1 MWFTV
6 SPDLESFQ
14 RRIVSFFET
23 AIESIQVVERFSKHT
38 EFLPYAEVLEE
49 WDEII
54 GEKWVMPESKHL
66 NILWYLKDNYT
77 YKSYQNT
84 IEDMFEGSFKRI
96 ENYLSGFEYYLNFYW
111 RDTHTDFAILA
122 NEKLKKQ
129 NKVFE
134 MILKLY
140 RELVKIFEEGVP
152 ESDDLGVFRV
162 EMMDVKKIVGPKPKE
177 RLKFIEDYLPEI
189 MRTRIANIRSWL
201 DQSIKRLSKMVM
213 GITDFIEQKN
223 NFAEISQQYE
233 EKKVSVELVSEFFEL
248 LQNNDI
254 GITNQEREQFV
265 QMQATVN
272 QLNNVLHNV
281 ELSANKNNDRF
292 AKTLTEMIEKFQGE
306 VTTVSEQVSNEEYI
320 QPTNDV
326 ERRID
331 ELSDL
336 DKKVTEIEKVKDE
349 YKRFEE
355 VLQVNE
361 YTNFNSV
368 DKLRSEVTLR
378 LLLWKTTM
386 EWAQVA
392 EEWSVLMFSQIN
404 AKELGQKADMF
415 IKNVFRVEK
424 NLPESSVIQKLK
436 KSVHNFR
443 EAMPVVTALR
453 SQFLKE
459 SHWEEIKKVLKTD
472 VNLKEANYSLQDL
485 LNLNV
490 SEHQEDIINI
500 STQATQ
506 ENALE
511 GQISDIEVDWRGRD
525 LVIKNY
531 KDQRDAYIL
540 GEVEEI
546 TTALEE
552 ALASLNNILAS
563 RYVKNLRARAE
574 KLQNDMLT
582 LEEVIDKWMECQ
594 RKWMYLE
601 NIFAGPDIK
610 KQLSQENSMFEASD
624 RAIKTLFKKAMMA
637 PNTMRIIKIPNIIDT
652 LSKTSETLDVI
663 EKHLEDYLE
672 VKRGLFPRFYFISND
687 ELLEILAKSQNVE
700 IVQKH
705 LPKLFENINK
715 LDLRNEGRLHVVT
728 GMISGEGEVVPFSK
742 SSLQARGNVENWL
755 ESVQRSMI
763 EVIMRLMKDGL
774 NEYTEM
780 KYKTR
785 NDWVLNHHGQI
796 VSVICHVIWCYTTQ
810 EAITEMQNNSDS
822 LEDAYNQNLDQLGKL
837 TELVRSNITSLQRKI
852 VVALIT
858 QDVHARDIVEK
869 LKNEQVDS
877 IAHFTWQQQLRYYWD
892 YEKETCYVKQVTA
905 VMNYGFEYL
914 GATSRLVITPL
925 TDRCWITITGA
936 LNLNLG
942 AAPAGPAGTGKTEST
957 KDLAKGLGILCVVF
971 NCSDQITTQM
981 MSKLFSGLA
990 QQGAWTCL
998 DEFNRIDIEVLSVI
1012 AQQLLIIRLALLNKQ
1027 HDFDFEGRTMPLKP
1041 TCGVFITMN
1050 PGYAGRT
1057 ELPDNLKVLFRP
1069 VAMMIPDYGLIAE
1082 IMLFA
1087 EGFQNAKNLSK
1098 KMVQLY
1104 KLSSEQLS
1112 QQDHYDFGMRAV
1124 KSVLV
1129 MAGSLKRAEK
1139 DLEED
1144 VVLIRAMRDS
1154 NVPKFIKEDLPLFQA
1169 LIKDLFPAVEIPPAD
1184 YGELQS
1190 QIIESISFL
1199 GLQRH
1204 SEFELKVIQ
1213 LFETFNVRFGVM
1225 IVGPTGS
1232 GKSHCYKVLQHSMTS
1247 LKAKGIKDTR
1257 FQTVNVHPL
1266 NPKSISMGELY
1277 GEINPYTQEW
1287 QDGLGASIVRTVNLP
1302 RPEDFEQREWVVF
1315 DGPVDAL
1322 WIENMNTV
1330 LDDNQTLC
1338 LANGERIKLRN
1349 QLRMLFE
1356 VIFLFKKGCL
1366 IVEYRYRIWQWRH
1379 QLRLVDAV
1387 WCI

>member
-1 MWFTV
+1 MPENRYLNISWF
-6 SPDLESFQ
+6 LEGNQTFRTFTSKLSSLFE
-14 RRIVSFFET
+14 VSFVR
-23 AIESIQVVERFSKHT
+23 IN
-38 EFLPYAEVLEE
+38 EFLANF
-49 WDEII
+49 D
-54 GEKWVMPESKHL
+54 
-66 NILWYLKDNYT
+66 
-77 YKSYQNT
+77 
-84 IEDMFEGSFKRI
+84 
-96 ENYLSGFEYYLNFYW
+96 YYLNFYW
-111 RDTHTDFAILA
+111 RDTNTDFSILA
-122 NEKLKKQ
+122 NDRLIKQ
-129 NKVFE
+129 SFVYE
-134 MILKLY
+134 MTLKLY
-140 RELVKIFEEGVP
+140 RDLVRIFEEGIAD
-152 ESDDLGVFRV
+152 SADLGPFRV
-162 EMMDVKKIVGPKPKE
+162 DLKPVKKIIAPMPKD
-177 RLKFIEDYLPEI
+177 RLKAIEECLPDI
-189 MRTRIANIRSWL
+189 MRKRIGALREWL
-201 DQSIKRLSKMVM
+201 NESIKNLSKMVT
-213 GITDFIEQKN
+213 GITDFIEQKK
-223 NFAEISQQYE
+223 NFVQISMEYE
-233 EKKVSVELVSEFFEL
+233 DKKVSVEQVTEMYEL
-248 LQNNDI
+248 LQNNEI
-254 GITNQEREQFV
+254 PMNNQDRENFL
-265 QMQATVN
+265 QMQSTIS
-272 QLNNVLHNV
+272 QLNSSLHNV

-292 AKTLTEMIEKFQGE
+292 AKTLEEMVDKLQAEVNVFMEKATDETLIMETKNIGERIAELDALEKEVQSIEG
-306 VTTVSEQVSNEEYI
+306 T
-320 QPTNDV
+320 
-326 ERRID
+326 
-331 ELSDL
+331 
-336 DKKVTEIEKVKDE
+336 KDE

-361 YTNFNSV
+361 YSDFGNV
-368 DKLRSEVTLR
+368 EKLKNEVALR
-378 LLLWKTTM
+378 ILLWRTRY
-386 EWAQVA
+386 EWAQA
-392 EEWSVLMFSQIN
+392 LAEWSALPFSHIN
-404 AKELGQKADMF
+404 PKELGVRADHF
-415 IKNVFRVEK
+415 TKNVYRVEK
-424 NLPESSVIQKLK
+424 NLPESPVIEELK
-436 KSVHNFR
+436 KSVHDFR

-453 SQFLKE
+453 SQYLKE
-459 SHWEEIKKVLKTD
+459 IHWVEIKRVLKCNFDIKDPALT
-472 VNLKEANYSLQDL
+472 LESL
-485 LNLNV
+485 LNMHV
-490 SEHQEDIINI
+490 ADFQEDIINI
-500 STQATQ
+500 ATQAAQ

-511 GQISDIEVDWRGRD
+511 GQIGDIEAEWRAKD
-525 LVIKNY
+525 IVIKNY
-531 KDQRDAYIL
+531 KDQRDTYIL
-540 GEVEEI
+540 GEVEEV

-552 ALASLNNILAS
+552 ALATVNNILAS
-563 RYVKNLRARAE
+563 RYVRNLRSRAE
-574 KLQNDMLT
+574 RVQNDMLM
-582 LEEVIDKWMECQ
+582 LEEVLDKWMECQ
-594 RKWMYLE
+594 KKWMYLE
-601 NIFAGPDIK
+601 NIFVGPDIK
-610 KQLSQENSMFEASD
+610 KQLAQENSMFEQSD
-624 RAIKTLFKKAMMA
+624 RSLKTLFKRAMLA
-637 PNTMRIIKIPNIIDT
+637 PNTMRIIKIPAIIDT
-652 LSKTSETLDVI
+652 LNKTSETLDVI

-687 ELLEILAKSQNVE
+687 ELLEILAKSQNVD

-705 LPKLFENINK
+705 LPKLFENVNR
-715 LDLRNEGRLHVVT
+715 LDLRNEGRLHVVA
-728 GMISGEGEVVPFSK
+728 GMISGEGENVSFNK

-755 ESVQRSMI
+755 DSVQRSMYDI
-763 EVIMRLMKDGL
+763 IQKLLKDGL
-774 NEYTEM
+774 NEYTEARF
-780 KYKTR
+780 KTR
-785 NDWVLNHHGQI
+785 NDWVLNHHGQV
-796 VSVICHVIWCYTTQ
+796 VSVICHVIWCWSTQ
-810 EAITEMQNNSDS
+810 DAIADMVNNPDS
-822 LEDAYNQNLDQLGKL
+822 LEDCYNLNLDQLGKL
-837 TELVRSNITSLQRKI
+837 TELVRTNITSLQRKI

-869 LKNEQVDS
+869 LKTEQVDS
-877 IAHFTWQQQLRYYWD
+877 QSHFTWQQQLRYYWD
-892 YEKETCYVKQVTA
+892 YEKETCNVKQVTA
-905 VMNYGFEYL
+905 TMNYGYEYL

-925 TDRCWITITGA
+925 TDRCWTTITGA

-957 KDLAKGLGILCVVF
+957 KDLAKGLGVLCVVF

-1027 HDFDFEGRTMPLKP
+1027 HDFEFEGRNMPLKP

-1087 EGFQNAKNLSK
+1087 EGFQNAKDLSK

-1169 LIKDLFPAVEIPPAD
+1169 LIRDLFPQVEIPPVN

-1190 QIIESISFL
+1190 QIVESITQL

-1204 SEFELKVIQ
+1204 PEFELKVLQ

-1232 GKSHCYKVLQHSMTS
+1232 GKTRCYRVLQNSMTS
-1247 LKAKGIKDTR
+1247 LETKKSTDQR
-1257 FQTVNVHPL
+1257 FKTVNVHVL

-1277 GEINPYTQEW
+1277 GEVNPFTQEW

-1302 RPEDFEQREWVVF
+1302 RPDDPEQREWVVF

-1356 VIFLFKKGCL
+1356 VL
-1366 IVEYRYRIWQWRH
+1366 QPP
-1379 QLRLVDAV
+1379 LVSV
-1387 WCI
+1387 FITL

>member
-1 MWFTV
+1 
-6 SPDLESFQ
+6 
-14 RRIVSFFET
+14 
-23 AIESIQVVERFSKHT
+23 
-38 EFLPYAEVLEE
+38 
-49 WDEII
+49 
-54 GEKWVMPESKHL
+54 MPENRYL
-66 NILWYLKDNYT
+66 NISWFLEGNQTFRTFTSKL
-77 YKSYQNT
+77 SSL
-84 IEDMFEGSFKRI
+84 FEISFVRI
-96 ENYLSGFEYYLNFYW
+96 NSFLENFDYYLNFYW
-111 RDTHTDFAILA
+111 RDANTDFSVLA
-122 NEKLKKQ
+122 NDRLIKQ
-129 NKVFE
+129 SFIYE
-134 MILKLY
+134 MTLKLY
-140 RELVKIFEEGVP
+140 RDLVRIFEEGVA
-152 ESDDLGVFRV
+152 ESADLGPFRV
-162 EMMDVKKIVGPKPKE
+162 DLKPVKKIIAPMPKDRLKSIEE
-177 RLKFIEDYLPEI
+177 RLPDI
-189 MRTRIANIRSWL
+189 MRKRISALRDWL
-201 DQSIKRLSKMVM
+201 NESIQNLSKMVT
-213 GITDFIEQKN
+213 GITDFIEQKK
-223 NFAEISQQYE
+223 NFVQISIEYE
-233 EKKVSVELVSEFFEL
+233 DKKVSVEQVTEMYEL
-248 LQNNDI
+248 LQNNEI
-254 GITNQEREQFV
+254 PLNNQDRDNFL
-265 QMQATVN
+265 QMQSTIS
-272 QLNNVLHNV
+272 QLISSLHNV

-292 AKTLTEMIEKFQGE
+292 TKTLDEMIDKLQAE
-306 VTTVSEQVSNEEYI
+306 VNI
-320 QPTNDV
+320 FM
-326 ERRID
+326 ERATD
-331 ELSDL
+331 ETLIMETDNIEARLAEL
-336 DKKVTEIEKVKDE
+336 DTIEKEVQTIEGTKDE

-361 YTNFNSV
+361 YTDFGNV
-368 DKLRSEVTLR
+368 EKLKNEVTLR
-378 LLLWKTTM
+378 ILLWRTRY
-386 EWAQVA
+386 EWAQVLA
-392 EEWSVLMFSQIN
+392 DWASLPFSLIN
-404 AKELGQKADMF
+404 PKELGVRADQF
-415 IKNVFRVEK
+415 TKNVYRVEK
-424 NLPESSVIQKLK
+424 NLPESPVIEELK

-453 SQFLKE
+453 SQYLKE
-459 SHWEEIKKVLKTD
+459 VHWVEIKRVLKSNFDIKDPALT
-472 VNLKEANYSLQDL
+472 LESL
-485 LNLNV
+485 LNMHV
-490 SEHQEDIINI
+490 ADFQEEIINI
-500 STQATQ
+500 ATQAAQ

-511 GQISDIEVDWRGRD
+511 GQIGDIEAEWRAKD
-525 LVIKNY
+525 VVIKNY
-531 KDQRDAYIL
+531 KDQRDTYIL
-540 GEVEEI
+540 GEVEEV

-552 ALASLNNILAS
+552 ALATVNNILAS
-563 RYVKNLRARAE
+563 RYVRNLRSRAE
-574 KLQNDMLT
+574 RVQNDMLM
-582 LEEVIDKWMECQ
+582 LEEVLDKWMECQ
-594 RKWMYLE
+594 KKWMYLE
-601 NIFAGPDIK
+601 NIFVGPDIK
-610 KQLSQENSMFEASD
+610 KQLAQENSMFEQSD
-624 RAIKTLFKKAMMA
+624 RALKTLFKRAMLA
-637 PNTMRIIKIPNIIDT
+637 PNTMRIIKIPAIIDT
-652 LSKTSETLDVI
+652 LNKTSETLDVI

-687 ELLEILAKSQNVE
+687 ELLEILAKSQNVD

-705 LPKLFENINK
+705 LPKLFENVNR
-715 LDLRNEGRLHVVT
+715 LDLRNEGRLHVVA
-728 GMISGEGEVVPFSK
+728 GMISGEGENVSFNK

-755 ESVQRSMI
+755 DSVQRSMYDI
-763 EVIMRLMKDGL
+763 IQKLLKEGL
-774 NEYTEM
+774 NEYTEARF
-780 KYKTR
+780 KTR
-785 NDWVLNHHGQI
+785 NDWVLNHHGQV
-796 VSVICHVIWCYTTQ
+796 VSVICHVIWCWNTQ
-810 EAITEMQNNSDS
+810 DAIADMVNNPDS
-822 LEDAYNQNLDQLGKL
+822 LEDCYNLNLDQLGKL
-837 TELVRSNITSLQRKI
+837 TELVRTNITSLQRKI

-869 LKNEQVDS
+869 LKAEQVDS
-877 IAHFTWQQQLRYYWD
+877 QSHFTWQQQLRYYWD
-892 YEKETCYVKQVTA
+892 YEKETCNVKQVTA
-905 VMNYGFEYL
+905 NMNYGYEYL

-957 KDLAKGLGILCVVF
+957 KDLAKGLGVLCVVF

-1027 HDFDFEGRTMPLKP
+1027 HDFEFEGRNMPLKP

-1087 EGFQNAKNLSK
+1087 EGFQNAKDLSK

-1169 LIKDLFPAVEIPPAD
+1169 LIRDLFPQVEIPPVN

-1190 QIIESISFL
+1190 QIVESIAQL

-1204 SEFELKVIQ
+1204 PEFELKVLQ

-1232 GKSHCYKVLQHSMTS
+1232 GKTRCYRVLQNSMTS
-1247 LKAKGIKDTR
+1247 LETKKSTDQR
-1257 FQTVNVHPL
+1257 FKTVNVHVL

-1277 GEINPYTQEW
+1277 GEVNPFTQEW

-1302 RPEDFEQREWVVF
+1302 RPDDPEQREWVVF

-1356 VIFLFKKGCL
+1356 VLQYPFIGCFIIL
-1366 IVEYRYRIWQWRH
+1366 
-1379 QLRLVDAV
+1379 
-1387 WCI
+1387 